1 MKKKTVEKTRHVLA
15 WMNKAEYDHVL
26 EHLYSR
32 DPALQKHALHRIS
45 AWKGRFG
52 YNTPVAVESTAD
64 LVRCQVLDSTGQLE
78 ANDLV
83 LLYGMALVRFVNL
96 ITERQ
101 QKKVAKP
108 LRHLAR
114 NLNIPEWVVNL
125 RHDLTH
131 RKLPTL
137 KWCRKGCGFVLDW
150 LQQVYWSRQLGGQLT
165 EDWDSSSEEEGEEE
179 DAKRQEGD
187 LLFKQRKIEGHKK
200 VRELLISYEQEQFQT
215 YEELAKHGGQNIVWP
230 DASADLSW
238 ILTQI
243 KHFATDARDILV
255 DVLMHDGFLIP
266 TAEQLQSL
274 NIDPSE
280 DSLDVFAPCL
290 PRVFLLLWLPLLKVL
305 NSSVFI
311 ILILDKLFA
320 ELSNEPTNH
329 RTYYI
334 ASWISEIL
342 LCNSK
347 SESKAHR
354 RQKIMKERIFIYRLQ
369 FPWQNLISSCVN
381 APCPATPFLLRQILS
396 DMDKPLPTDT
406 QQNLL
411 QLCSIYTQC
420 YHGNSSPE
428 PSDPAQPVYTLQSL
442 QERLVGD
449 TSQNRDTTACN
460 RTPASLQ
467 APPTEELQEKLSA
480 EILQER
486 NSALKGSAWSVCT
499 DKVPWKHYPL
509 GKVPGQSEDPSCLMV
524 ESHSTFTVF
533 DQQVELDQLPQHHG
547 NRNVPLQSRGPT
559 GSEGPLWTH
568 SDLSKL
574 KAGLTL
580 F

>member
-1 MKKKTVEKTRHVLA
+1 MKKKTTEKTRHVVA
-15 WMNKAEYDHVL
+15 WINKAEYEHVL

-52 YNTPVAVESTAD
+52 HNTPVAVESTAD

-78 ANDLV
+78 SNDLV

-101 QKKVAKP
+101 QKKIAKP

-131 RKLPTL
+131 RRLPTL
-137 KWCRKGCGFVLDW
+137 KWCRKGCVFVLNW
-150 LQQVYWSRQLGGQLT
+150 LQKEYWSRQLGGQLT
-165 EDWDSSSEEEGEEE
+165 DNWDSSSEEEGEEE
-179 DAKRQEGD
+179 GAKRQEGD
-187 LLFKQRKIEGHKK
+187 LLHRQREIEGHKK

-215 YEELAKHGGQNIVWP
+215 YEELAKQGGQHGVWA

-243 KHFATDARDILV
+243 KHFATEARDIFV
-255 DVLMHDGFLIP
+255 DVLVQDGFLIP
-266 TAEQLQSL
+266 TAEQLRSL
-274 NIDPSE
+274 GIDPSVE
-280 DSLDVFAPCL
+280 NSVDVFSPCL
-290 PRVFLLLWLPLLKVL
+290 PRVFLQFWLPLLKVL
-305 NSSVFI
+305 DSSIFI

-320 ELSNEPTNH
+320 ELSNELSNYKS
-329 RTYYI
+329 YYI
-334 ASWISEIL
+334 TSWISEIFI
-342 LCNSK
+342 CNSK
-347 SESKAHR
+347 SELKAHR
-354 RQKIMKERIFIYRLQ
+354 RQKITKERIFANRLQ

-396 DMDKPLPTDT
+396 DMDKPIPPDT

-411 QLCSIYTQC
+411 QLCSIYTQG

-428 PSDPAQPVYTLQSL
+428 TLDSPQPVYTLQSL
-442 QERLVGD
+442 QESLVSNM
-449 TSQNRDTTACN
+449 SQNRDTHTSHH
-460 RTPASLQ
+460 TPASLQ
-467 APPTEELQEKLSA
+467 AQPTEELQEKLSA
-480 EILQER
+480 ETLQER
-486 NSALKGSAWSVCT
+486 NSALRGSAWSVCT
-499 DKVPWKHYPL
+499 DKVPWKRYPL
-509 GKVPGQSEDPSCLMV
+509 GKVPGQSEDPSCLIV

-533 DQQVELDQLPQHHG
+533 DQQVELDQLPHG
-547 NRNVPLQSRGPT
+547 NRSVPLQSRGAA

-574 KAGLTL
+574 NAGLKL